1 MAFILAITPI
11 LLILLLMVGLRWG
24 AVQAGLAGYL
34 SALAI
39 SSLFFG
45 AGLRL
50 LFYSHLRAFLFSLD
64 VLLVIWAAFLL
75 FRVADEAGAIQ
86 TIAQAL
92 PHLSSDKDLQ
102 AMITGWVF
110 ASFLQS
116 VGGFGVPVAMTAPIL
131 ISLGFSPLASVL
143 IPSIGHGWMVTFG
156 TLALSFQTLVT
167 TSGLPGSLLAP
178 PSALFLGLVAPLIGL
193 MVAHAAGGWKAVR
206 KLWWAAM
213 ILGAA
218 MGFLQ
223 YQIAT
228 NGLWPIAAFGA
239 SLIGLIFVILLARRF
254 HQPNGLSQP
263 HQMLAWRPLLVALS
277 GYILL
282 VVIIL
287 SVQMIPILNL
297 MLGRVVLRFSF
308 PTLNTTGGLL
318 ELPPHITTA
327 GYGPEIVLFRHTGIV
342 LFYAAAAA
350 YLVYKLAGQYRP
362 GAGKRI
368 LSSTTRSVLFPSLS
382 IVLMVCMAVV
392 MQNAGMTE
400 MLANGLA
407 AGMGGLFPIAAP
419 WIGAIGAFITGSN
432 TNSNVVFTTLQM
444 RTAQLLGISIPPILA
459 AQTAGA
465 GLASVLA
472 PAKIVVGTS
481 TAGMS
486 GHEGEVMRRLIGY
499 TAIMVLLISL
509 FAWISAQTANYLTVT
524 SQTGLISLNP
534 GILPAVI
541 P

>member
-1 MAFILAITPI
+1 MAFILAIIPI
-11 LLILLLMVGLRWG
+11 LLILILMVGLRWG

-39 SSLFFG
+39 ASLFFG
-45 AGLRL
+45 ARLRL
-50 LFYSHLRAFLFSLD
+50 LFYSHVRALILSLD

-92 PHLSSDKDLQ
+92 PHLSSDRDLQ

-116 VGGFGVPVAMTAPIL
+116 VGGFGVPVAVTAPIL

-156 TLALSFQTLVT
+156 TLALSFQTLVS

-206 KLWWAAM
+206 RLWWVAA
-213 ILGAA
+213 ILGAT
-218 MGFLQ
+218 MGLLQ
-223 YQIAT
+223 YQIAVH
-228 NGLWPIAAFGA
+228 GLWPIAAFGA
-239 SLIGLIFVILLARRF
+239 SLVGLIFVILLARRF
-254 HQPNGLSQP
+254 RQANGAAQPSRR
-263 HQMLAWRPLLVALS
+263 LAWRPLLIALS
-277 GYILL
+277 GYALL
-282 VVIIL
+282 VVVIL
-287 SVQMIPILNL
+287 SVQMIPLL
-297 MLGRVVLRFSF
+297 YRTLGRVVLQFSF
-308 PTLNTTGGLL
+308 PTLKTTGGLL
-318 ELPPHITTA
+318 ALPPHITPA
-327 GYGPEIVLFRHTGIV
+327 NSGLEIVLFRHTGIV

-350 YLVYKLAGQYRP
+350 FLVYKLAGRYRP
-362 GAGKRI
+362 GAGKRV
-368 LSSTTRSVLFPSLS
+368 LSSTIRSVLFPSLS
-382 IVLMVCMAVV
+382 IVLMVCMAVI

-400 MLANGLA
+400 TLANGLA
-407 AGMGGLFPIAAP
+407 AGTGALFPIAAP

-465 GLASVLA
+465 GLGSVLA
-472 PAKIVVGTS
+472 PAKVVVGTS

-499 TAIMVLLISL
+499 TAIMVLFISL
-509 FAWISAQTANYLTVT
+509 LAWISARAA
-524 SQTGLISLNP
+524 S
-534 GILPAVI
+534 
-541 P
+541 

>member
-11 LLILLLMVGLRWG
+11 VLILLLMVGLRWG

-34 SALAI
+34 SAMAI
-39 SSLFFG
+39 ASLFFG

-50 LFYSHLRAFLFSLD
+50 LFYSDMRALWLSLD

-92 PHLSSDKDLQ
+92 PHLSSDRDWQ

-110 ASFLQS
+110 SSFLQS

-131 ISLGFSPLASVL
+131 ISLGFSPLDSVL

-178 PSALFLGLVAPLIGL
+178 PSALFLGVAAPLIGL

-206 KLWWAAM
+206 KLWWVAI
-213 ILGAA
+213 ILGAV

-223 YQIAT
+223 YQIAV

-239 SLIGLIFVILLARRF
+239 SLVGLIFVILLARRF
-254 HQPNGLSQP
+254 RQPNATSQP
-263 HQMLAWRPLLVALS
+263 NRRLAWRPLLIALS
-277 GYILL
+277 GYALL
-282 VVIIL
+282 VVVIL
-287 SVQMIPILNL
+287 SVQMIPVLNRI
-297 MLGRVVLRFSF
+297 LGRVVLQFSF
-308 PTLNTTGGLL
+308 PTLKTTGGLL
-318 ELPPHITTA
+318 ALQPHITPA
-327 GYGPEIVLFRHTGIV
+327 NSVPEIILFRHTGIV

-350 YLVYKLAGQYRP
+350 YLVYKFAGQYRP
-362 GAGKRI
+362 GAGRRVI
-368 LSSTTRSVLFPSLS
+368 TSTFRSVLFPSLS
-382 IVLMVCMAVV
+382 IVLMVGMAVV

-400 MLANGLA
+400 TLANGLA
-407 AGMGGLFPIAAP
+407 AGTGSLFPIAAP

-432 TNSNVVFTTLQM
+432 TNSNVVFTSLQM
-444 RTAQLLGISIPPILA
+444 RTAQLVGISIPPILA

-481 TAGMS
+481 TANMS
-486 GHEGEVMRRLIGY
+486 GHEGEVMRHLIGY
-499 TAIMVLLISL
+499 TGIMVLMISL
-509 FAWISAQTANYLTVT
+509 LAWICSRTA
-524 SQTGLISLNP
+524 S
-534 GILPAVI
+534 
-541 P
+541 